1 MLFGVLTKFSNL
13 ENKSEN
19 TKRRRRNSVPY
30 KINDGLECS
39 RPKRPKS
46 THDYTMFLYRNQSKI
61 SLPENNEHI
70 DLFREKDQGQIHAK
84 KLQKLQQEE
93 EQYQPGEH
101 LKQEHLEKQLLQ
113 EQQIQQE
120 QHLQVEQQQ
129 LQQKLQLQ
137 HDQQLQHEQQH
148 EHQLQPSRTGLVPIQ
163 PRPHFLIRHP
173 TFPLHNNQVLFY

>member
-1 MLFGVLTKFSNL
+1 LLFGVLTKFSNL

-84 KLQKLQQEE
+84 KLQKL
-93 EQYQPGEH
+93 H
-101 LKQEHLEKQLLQ
+101 
-113 EQQIQQE
+113 
-120 QHLQVEQQQ
+120 
-129 LQQKLQLQ
+129 
-137 HDQQLQHEQQH
+137 
-148 EHQLQPSRTGLVPIQ
+148 ST
-163 PRPHFLIRHP
+163 
-173 TFPLHNNQVLFY
+173 